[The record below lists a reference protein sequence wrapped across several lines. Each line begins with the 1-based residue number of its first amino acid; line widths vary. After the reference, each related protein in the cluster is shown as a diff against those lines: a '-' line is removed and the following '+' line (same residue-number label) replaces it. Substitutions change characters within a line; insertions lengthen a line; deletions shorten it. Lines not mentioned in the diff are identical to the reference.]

1 MADTLNDK
9 DWERLIGRIKEG
21 KCTPILGAGAC
32 YGYLPLG
39 ADIAKEWSAKHGYP
53 FKESEDDLPKVA
65 QFLAVD
71 QDAMFPKEKIVQKF
85 QNLKQPDY
93 SEPNEP
99 HGLLADFALP
109 LYITTN
115 YDSFMIQALQNR
127 KYKPIQEVCRWNS
140 ILRKKQSVFDDRNFK
155 LSKETP
161 LVYHLHGNLDELA
174 SIVLT
179 DDDYLDFMVS
189 ISKDAD
195 IIPPVVQEAL
205 AKTSLLF
212 IGYKLADINFK
223 VLLRGI
229 TGYLE
234 KSLTRSHISVQLVPV
249 KENVSQAEKDKAQAY
264 LDEYFKKID
273 IKVYWGTSRDFTNE
287 LRERWEKSK

>member
-32 YGYLPLG
+32 YGHLPLG
-39 ADIAKEWSAKHGYP
+39 ADIAKDWSAKYSYP

-71 QDAMFPKEKIVQKF
+71 QDAMFPKEEIVKKF
-85 QNLKQPDY
+85 RNLKQPDY
-93 SEPNEP
+93 TEPNEP
-99 HGLLADFALP
+99 HALLADFGLP

-115 YDSFMIQALQNR
+115 YDSFMFQALLNR
-127 KYKPIQEVCRWNS
+127 KFKPIQEVCRWNS

-161 LVYHLHGNLDELA
+161 LVYHLHGNLEELE

-189 ISKDAD
+189 ISKDDD
-195 IIPPVVQEAL
+195 IIPPVIQESL
-205 AKTSLLF
+205 ANTSLLF
-212 IGYKLADINFK
+212 LGYRLADINFK
-223 VLLRGI
+223 VLHRGI
-229 TGYLE
+229 IGYLE
-234 KSLTRSHISVQLVPV
+234 RSLQRGHISVQLVPV
-249 KENVSQAEKDKAQAY
+249 KPDATQAERDKAQAY
-264 LDEYFKKID
+264 LDKYFDEIK
-273 IKVYWGTSRDFTNE
+273 IKVYWGTSRNFTNE
-287 LRERWEKSK
+287 LRERWEKCK